1 MIYYQIGLVLMTI
14 LLVTSCYGIW
24 NVIRKLELLENWIE
38 DFINTIEK
46 VQIDLQK
53 IDYKGYFEADDEVGE
68 IFKQIKT
75 TINQLDRFKGK
86 TFVLTGTMPSLTRN
100 QAEELIERSG
110 GKVSKSISKITS
122 AIFYK
127 MLII

>member
-75 TINQLDRFKGK
+75 TINQLDRFKG
-86 TFVLTGTMPSLTRN
+86 
-100 QAEELIERSG
+100 EEQ
-110 GKVSKSISKITS
+110 
-122 AIFYK
+122 
-127 MLII
+127 

>member
-75 TINQLDRFKGK
+75 TINQLDRIKG
-86 TFVLTGTMPSLTRN
+86 
-100 QAEELIERSG
+100 EEQ
-110 GKVSKSISKITS
+110 
-122 AIFYK
+122 
-127 MLII
+127 